1 MTNLAEWRSCGV
13 VLGWP
18 GPPAALSSHGFVEGG
33 GSSFIQLEKCLSG
46 MLRCKQQLSDH
57 QVGMRG
63 RVVCHQSSNDGKS
76 YVSESQI
83 LLMSCRWK
91 REVVQ
96 ALSPEAPQ

>member
-18 GPPAALSSHGFVEGG
+18 GPPAALSSHGLVEGG
-33 GSSFIQLEKCLSG
+33 GSSFIQPL
-46 MLRCKQQLSDH
+46 DH

-63 RVVCHQSSNDGKS
+63 RVVRHQSSNDSKS

-83 LLMSCRWK
+83 LSMSCRWK